1 MSDKAMILIADDE
14 DDVRELVGMNLRR
27 AGYSTEDAA
36 DGLTALRMVRNRKPD
51 AIVLDVM
58 MPGRDGLFVCQELRK
73 DETLRS
79 IPIIMLTAK
88 GMAEDR
94 IAGLQVGADDY
105 ISKPFS
111 PKELVLRVQAVLR
124 RSVKTMDGAEL
135 RAGPCVF
142 DLANIKLTVNGE
154 EMDLT
159 VLEFK
164 LIHLL
169 AAHKGEVIDR
179 ETILR
184 EVWGY
189 TGGVRTRTLDTH
201 VKRLREKLG
210 EYADLINTSRG
221 VGYRFTVPSNL
232 ALKKD

>member
-1 MSDKAMILIADDE
+1 MVLIADDE
-14 DDVRELVGMNLRR
+14 ADVRELVGMNLRR
-27 AGYSTEDAA
+27 AGYATEEAA

-73 DETLRS
+73 DETLRN

-105 ISKPFS
+105 LSKPFS

-124 RSVKTMDGAEL
+124 RSVRTNEGAEL

-164 LIHLL
+164 LMHLL
-169 AAHKGEVIDR
+169 ALHKGEVLER

-189 TGGVRTRTLDTH
+189 SGGIRTRTLDTH
-201 VKRLREKLG
+201 VKRLRKKLG
-210 EYADLINTSRG
+210 DYADMIDTSRG
-221 VGYRFTVPSNL
+221 IGYRFNEPAKV
-232 ALKKD
+232 ALKND

>member
-1 MSDKAMILIADDE
+1 MILIADDQ
-14 DDVRELVGMNLRR
+14 DDLRELVGMNLRR
-27 AGYSTEDAA
+27 AGYSTEEAA
-36 DGLTALRMVRNRKPD
+36 DGLTALRMARNRKPD

-79 IPIIMLTAK
+79 IPVIMLTAK

-94 IAGLQVGADDY
+94 IAGLQAGADDY
-105 ISKPFS
+105 LAKPFS
-111 PKELVLRVQAVLR
+111 PKELVLRMQAVLR
-124 RSVKTMDGAEL
+124 RSAKTMDGTGL
-135 RAGPCVF
+135 RVGPCLF
-142 DLANIKLTVNGE
+142 DLSNIRLTVNGTV
-154 EMDLT
+154 MDLT

-164 LIHLL
+164 LMHLL
-169 AAHKGEVIDR
+169 ASHQGEILDR

-201 VKRLREKLG
+201 VKRLREKLD
-210 EYADLINTSRG
+210 EYADLIQTSRG
-221 VGYRFTVPSNL
+221 VGYRFHVPTNGM
-232 ALKKD
+232 LKKD

>member
-1 MSDKAMILIADDE
+1 MILIADDD

-27 AGYSTEDAA
+27 AGYSTEEAA

-111 PKELVLRVQAVLR
+111 PKELVLRVQSVLR
-124 RSVKTMDGAEL
+124 RSVKTMDSSEL
-135 RAGPCVF
+135 RVGPCVF
-142 DLANIKLTVNGE
+142 DLSKIKLTLNGT

-164 LIHLL
+164 LMHLL

-179 ETILR
+179 EAILR

-210 EYADLINTSRG
+210 EYASLIHTSRG
-221 VGYRFTVPSNL
+221 AGYRFN
-232 ALKKD
+232 D

>member
-1 MSDKAMILIADDE
+1 MVLIADDE

-27 AGYSTEDAA
+27 AGYDTEEAA

-73 DETLRS
+73 DETLRN

-105 ISKPFS
+105 LSKPFS

-124 RSVKTMDGAEL
+124 RSLRTNEGTEL
-135 RAGPCVF
+135 RVGPCVF
-142 DLANIKLTVNGE
+142 DLANIKLSVNGE
-154 EMDLT
+154 EMELT

-164 LIHLL
+164 LMHLL
-169 AAHKGEVIDR
+169 VVHKGEVLER

-189 TGGVRTRTLDTH
+189 SGGIRTRTLDTH

-210 EYADLINTSRG
+210 DYADMIHTSRG
-221 VGYRFTVPSNL
+221 VGYRFNEPTKV
-232 ALKKD
+232 ALMND